1 MTNSTTLAA
10 AITSATSLEALRD
23 AMNTMGAAINEASHD
38 DSADYG
44 TIVGDYGRAVEDA
57 PTFGGTEPDD
67 TMGVWSWDA
76 DHVLVGEGWE
86 GAEIMT
92 RSDWAS

>member
-1 MTNSTTLAA
+1 MTDTATLAA
-10 AITSATSLEALRD
+10 AITNASSLEALRD
-23 AMNTMGAAINEASHD
+23 AMNTMGAAINEASHE

-44 TIVGDYGRAVEDA
+44 TIVGDYGRAIEDA
-57 PTFGGTEPDD
+57 PTFGGTEPAD

-76 DHVLVGEGWE
+76 DRLLVGEGWE

-92 RSDWAS
+92 RTA